1 MDFLSSNQSF
11 VNPCKVRTL
20 VVPIGKW
27 KKRDFLNQFET
38 LRANNEVRLLDI
50 TPIDCPLFTP
60 QAFPNGRVF
69 YDFTISQHADAL
81 DLFLYDFEPFR
92 KIFVII
98 GLVNDKSDPV
108 DNMNI
113 LKERYPT
120 VISHNLLYTDKSLIN
135 SDVENQ
141 DKSNVFHYNSD
152 KLENYE
158 TILCDITRNF
168 LVALNHYYSSYKHVT
183 LRSPGAIGGNAVRK
197 TSLLMSA
204 LPGNQSRGSGSLYN
218 SNSTNTNKRLSSF
231 EMTTNNIKRSA
242 SLKLSTSL
250 ASTDNK
256 IQTRAQGRQYKIL
269 GNFQLLAGRVSDA
282 LNSFNEAVIL
292 LYMVRDLLWLGS
304 ALDGVAICA
313 VILSYLQMPFKIP
326 HIVALICPME
336 SPNNSIEALSPRN
349 SLTNSVQSP
358 RNSLTLATSEAN
370 IDVDMSNLPVLVKA
384 ILDKALHYYDESLSH
399 NSEYAPQIVYSQF
412 LSRTLSFMLCCNSA
426 VVQSQ
431 NVASS
436 IINCNYSNKPLKDC
450 ENLSFSNSDVYSFCG
465 KVLLL
470 KIDDME
476 LEEQSSI
483 FSLLSK
489 AYASLQLTRKQ
500 AFTLR
505 LLLVSISSHAEGLKW
520 QHSFQN
526 FLDTVMRLYD
536 IHESADS
543 NEVKSNSLEWRE
555 LQKDIIELCLQI
567 SVSMKAE
574 SNMRDYGLLM
584 LNKYN
589 DMLSETEQKEI
600 LQVILKPLIQNL
612 KIKEYWDP
620 FILRGVTISRL
631 ETDSASYDTLRIPN
645 ENSTATA
652 QKINPHEVFNPFKQ
666 ANSLNLKTSGSS
678 DSKPK
683 LFLVD
688 DRAEFSCT
696 IQNPYGFDITISDIH
711 LPNDITDYCELDT
724 RSLVKDNP
732 YVIGAKSVRNITLP
746 IKIKKSTADDFL
758 FLRYLRLSVLDL
770 PLSRFDVY
778 PMPQNGG
785 IISPLNINLRTTPP
799 LESEA
804 LTFKILPEQPE
815 LEVMNNGKVTGNSW
829 MLLDGT
835 KSQFT
840 ILIRNKSLSKSIDQ
854 LNVTAVTN
862 IEHALK
868 ADYWKKMQPDDLNI
882 LESNIMW
889 MKNECIKILNK
900 PAHVQP
906 NEIFELKLEIDTVR
920 APFEFESFIVVV
932 EYGMQ
937 EEDKSC
943 FYMKKLKIPYEVT
956 LRRSIEVPN
965 MDLIPLNHMN
975 FTNTSDSS
983 WIAYIQSLS
992 NKSNDA
998 FSYSAK
1004 DYMLLLLDFRNSWI
1018 DGIHIEVTYED
1029 FVSKGHLVESNRNLR
1044 IIVPIKKI
1052 DVEKINFSNKPIP
1065 RIFKERQ
1072 FLQSGMDENTEITMR
1087 ECFWTREY
1095 ILERLSCRWE
1105 LSTDS
1110 LIRGEVDFRKY
1121 IEKFDNRTVANLY
1134 KGKLPFSITLSSSS
1148 KSSTTGELNRISCQ
1162 ISPQTV
1168 QRQHSRIQQTAL
1180 LNFFIFEHFSSKLLP
1195 KSNRRLLY
1203 NGSLSQKFSTN
1214 SESTVCLDVI
1224 PIEPGCYEICVCIS
1238 ETESVDKVLQ
1248 FNPDSILVEVN

>member
-1 MDFLSSNQSF
+1 MDFLSSNLSF

-141 DKSNVFHYNSD
+141 DISNIFHYNSD

-292 LYMVRDLLWLGS
+292 LYRVRDLLWLGS

-412 LSRTLSFMLCCNSA
+412 LSRTLGFMLCCNSA

-505 LLLVSISSHAEGLKW
+505 LLLVSIS
-520 QHSFQN
+520 
-526 FLDTVMRLYD
+526 
-536 IHESADS
+536 
-543 NEVKSNSLEWRE
+543 
-555 LQKDIIELCLQI
+555 
-567 SVSMKAE
+567 
-574 SNMRDYGLLM
+574 
-584 LNKYN
+584 
-589 DMLSETEQKEI
+589 
-600 LQVILKPLIQNL
+600 
-612 KIKEYWDP
+612 
-620 FILRGVTISRL
+620 
-631 ETDSASYDTLRIPN
+631 
-645 ENSTATA
+645 
-652 QKINPHEVFNPFKQ
+652 
-666 ANSLNLKTSGSS
+666 
-678 DSKPK
+678 
-683 LFLVD
+683 
-688 DRAEFSCT
+688 
-696 IQNPYGFDITISDIH
+696 
-711 LPNDITDYCELDT
+711 
-724 RSLVKDNP
+724 
-732 YVIGAKSVRNITLP
+732 
-746 IKIKKSTADDFL
+746 
-758 FLRYLRLSVLDL
+758 
-770 PLSRFDVY
+770 
-778 PMPQNGG
+778 
-785 IISPLNINLRTTPP
+785 
-799 LESEA
+799 
-804 LTFKILPEQPE
+804 
-815 LEVMNNGKVTGNSW
+815 
-829 MLLDGT
+829 
-835 KSQFT
+835 
-840 ILIRNKSLSKSIDQ
+840 
-854 LNVTAVTN
+854 
-862 IEHALK
+862 
-868 ADYWKKMQPDDLNI
+868 
-882 LESNIMW
+882 
-889 MKNECIKILNK
+889 
-900 PAHVQP
+900 
-906 NEIFELKLEIDTVR
+906 
-920 APFEFESFIVVV
+920 
-932 EYGMQ
+932 
-937 EEDKSC
+937 
-943 FYMKKLKIPYEVT
+943 
-956 LRRSIEVPN
+956 
-965 MDLIPLNHMN
+965 
-975 FTNTSDSS
+975 
-983 WIAYIQSLS
+983 
-992 NKSNDA
+992 
-998 FSYSAK
+998 
-1004 DYMLLLLDFRNSWI
+1004 
-1018 DGIHIEVTYED
+1018 
-1029 FVSKGHLVESNRNLR
+1029 
-1044 IIVPIKKI
+1044 
-1052 DVEKINFSNKPIP
+1052 
-1065 RIFKERQ
+1065 
-1072 FLQSGMDENTEITMR
+1072 
-1087 ECFWTREY
+1087 
-1095 ILERLSCRWE
+1095 
-1105 LSTDS
+1105 
-1110 LIRGEVDFRKY
+1110 
-1121 IEKFDNRTVANLY
+1121 
-1134 KGKLPFSITLSSSS
+1134 
-1148 KSSTTGELNRISCQ
+1148 
-1162 ISPQTV
+1162 
-1168 QRQHSRIQQTAL
+1168 
-1180 LNFFIFEHFSSKLLP
+1180 
-1195 KSNRRLLY
+1195 
-1203 NGSLSQKFSTN
+1203 
-1214 SESTVCLDVI
+1214 
-1224 PIEPGCYEICVCIS
+1224 
-1238 ETESVDKVLQ
+1238 
-1248 FNPDSILVEVN
+1248 